1 MVTNNIVLA
10 HIVSSTVIKVDKLI
24 ELIVN
29 LPTPKIVKD
38 IRSFLGHAD
47 YRRFIKDFSVIFKSF
62 CILLIKDNV
71 F

>member
-38 IRSFLGHAD
+38 IRSF
-47 YRRFIKDFSVIFKSF
+47 
-62 CILLIKDNV
+62 
-71 F
+71 